1 MTSFNAEV
9 VSKGVL
15 LRWETATETNN
26 YGFFVQR
33 KNNGIWSDLAFI
45 SGMGTTL
52 NHSSYSFIDELKPD
66 KGDTNYY
73 RLKQV
78 DLSGEFSYSKEV
90 AIGFSP
96 YTLELDQNYPN
107 PFSTGTENGTSETV
121 IRFRLPEDGETK
133 LTVYDTQGRVVEELH
148 NGSLPAGE
156 HSFTFPSKISS
167 PASGVYFYELRFNGK
182 IKRGKMLLLR

>member
-15 LRWETATETNN
+15 LKWETATETNN

-66 KGDTNYY
+66 
-73 RLKQV
+73 
-78 DLSGEFSYSKEV
+78 
-90 AIGFSP
+90 
-96 YTLELDQNYPN
+96 
-107 PFSTGTENGTSETV
+107 
-121 IRFRLPEDGETK
+121 
-133 LTVYDTQGRVVEELH
+133 QGRHQL
-148 NGSLPAGE
+148 LQ
-156 HSFTFPSKISS
+156 
-167 PASGVYFYELRFNGK
+167 
-182 IKRGKMLLLR
+182 IKTG

>member
-90 AIGFSP
+90 AI
-96 YTLELDQNYPN
+96 
-107 PFSTGTENGTSETV
+107 
-121 IRFRLPEDGETK
+121 
-133 LTVYDTQGRVVEELH
+133 
-148 NGSLPAGE
+148 
-156 HSFTFPSKISS
+156 
-167 PASGVYFYELRFNGK
+167 
-182 IKRGKMLLLR
+182 